1 MADKTVVI
9 PQHSLKPL
17 KIVKWKVNEG
27 NSISIG
33 CVMLLYKV
41 DGDDNKETLKLKS
54 TKAGT
59 VHRIVAQ
66 EGDVVK
72 FGYVRL
78 SFKFYRESNIN
89 ILAILKIFNENIAL

>member
-9 PQHSLKPL
+9 SQQLLKPL
-17 KIVKWKVNEG
+17 KIVKWKVNES

-33 CVMLLYKV
+33 CVILLYKF
-41 DGDDNKETLKLKS
+41 DGDDSKETLKLKS
-54 TKAGT
+54 TQAGT

-72 FGYVRL
+72 FG
-78 SFKFYRESNIN
+78 
-89 ILAILKIFNENIAL
+89 

>member
-41 DGDDNKETLKLKS
+41 DGDDSKEILKLKS

-59 VHRIVAQ
+59 VHRILAQ

-78 SFKFYRESNIN
+78 SFKFYRQNNI
-89 ILAILKIFNENIAL
+89 IFIMYLACC